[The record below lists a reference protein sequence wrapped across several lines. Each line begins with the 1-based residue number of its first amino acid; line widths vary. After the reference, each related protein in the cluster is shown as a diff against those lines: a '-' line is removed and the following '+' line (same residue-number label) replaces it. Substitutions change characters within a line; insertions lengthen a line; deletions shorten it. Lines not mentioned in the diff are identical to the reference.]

1 MSPADLVLFEEDFRS
16 LREILRRLRQE
27 SGASVVLL
35 VDKNGQRITSV
46 GDVEALDMTALASL
60 TAGNVAATDGLARI
74 LGEREFSVLLHEGEK
89 ENIHLSIVGGKVIL
103 VVIFGDRS
111 SLGLVRLRVRQ
122 ATAELA
128 EAFREITERM
138 EREPVL
144 HSAIEP
150 LLAEITD
157 EDIDRLFSE

>member
-1 MSPADLVLFEEDFRS
+1 MSPADLVLFEEDFHA
-16 LREILRRLRQE
+16 LQQILLRLRHE

-35 VDKNGQRITSV
+35 VDKNGQRIAFV
-46 GDVEALDMTALASL
+46 GEVDALDMTALASL

-89 ENIHLSIVGGKVIL
+89 ENIYVSIVSGKVIL
-103 VVIFGDRS
+103 VVIFGDRA

-122 ATAELA
+122 ASAELA
-128 EAFREITERM
+128 LAFRQITDRLERQ
-138 EREPVL
+138 PVL
-144 HSAIEP
+144 HSGIEP